1 MLQCHTKSSYTCVS
15 GQSLPVVHCSATLRT
30 AQHPDELSAG
40 LCAAA
45 GLRAFCSH
53 HNHGT
58 ELKVLRMD
66 HAIIPRSVPLFV
78 LLLPVVY
85 PHIIVSV
92 QRLDPF
98 EVLARQDHPEANERQ
113 GAC

>member
-1 MLQCHTKSSYTCVS
+1 
-15 GQSLPVVHCSATLRT
+15 
-30 AQHPDELSAG
+30 
-40 LCAAA
+40 
-45 GLRAFCSH
+45 
-53 HNHGT
+53 
-58 ELKVLRMD
+58 MD
-66 HAIIPRSVPLFV
+66 HASIPRSVPLFV